1 MPSVHSEVLTSHP
14 LPFPSHGQNS
24 EPLKRVEKYR
34 PLCFETFYFPSSQNI
49 ISLKASRLILLS
61 AEIRSTSLP
70 SSSLICFSIIQHRVE
85 TQIRLYGDV
94 RAHKRDLCVPSVWLQ
109 MENGNSEGHDR
120 ENASAW
126 SLDLETRLPK
136 FGP

>member
-1 MPSVHSEVLTSHP
+1 MLSVSFEVLSTHP
-14 LPFPSHGQNS
+14 LPLPSHGQNS
-24 EPLKRVEKYR
+24 EPLKGVEQYR
-34 PLCFETFYFPSSQNI
+34 PLCFETFYSPSSQNI
-49 ISLKASRLILLS
+49 ISLTATHLILLS

-70 SSSLICFSIIQHRVE
+70 SPSLICFSIIQHRVE
-85 TQIRLYGDV
+85 TQLRLYGDV

-120 ENASAW
+120 GNVSAL

-136 FGP
+136 FGS